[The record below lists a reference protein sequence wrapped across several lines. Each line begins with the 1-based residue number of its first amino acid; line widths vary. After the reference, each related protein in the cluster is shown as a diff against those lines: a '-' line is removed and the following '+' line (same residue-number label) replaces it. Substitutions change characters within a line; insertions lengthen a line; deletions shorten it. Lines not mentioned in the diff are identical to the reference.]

1 MKQKTSKLYVM
12 TLGMASGVA
21 FDNAYGIADLHSPA
35 DADLCRAAAGSQ
47 QKAVNRDWTQ
57 SAVRLTEA
65 VRRLVRQ
72 PLWRKTRKVV
82 SAA

>member
-1 MKQKTSKLYVM
+1 MKHKTSKLYVM

-21 FDNAYGIADLHSPA
+21 FDNAYGISDLHSPA
-35 DADLCRAAAGSQ
+35 DADLAKAATGFR
-47 QKAVNRDWTQ
+47 QKAMNRNWTQ

-72 PLWRKTRKVV
+72 PLWRKTRKVAR
-82 SAA
+82 AA

>member
-21 FDNAYGIADLHSPA
+21 FDNAYGISDLHSPA